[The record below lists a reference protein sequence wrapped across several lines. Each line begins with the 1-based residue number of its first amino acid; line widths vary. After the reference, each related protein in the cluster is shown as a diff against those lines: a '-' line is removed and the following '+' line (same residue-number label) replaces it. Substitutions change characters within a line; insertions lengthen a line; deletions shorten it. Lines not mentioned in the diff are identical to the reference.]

1 MNLSQQQQSCV
12 STFLNMSRRL
22 LSTSLIRLF
31 VGADNGKSC
40 LEDNLEVE
48 PESPVFEIPDV
59 APDALFHL
67 PEFLGLTT
75 EACDLRPTRDA
86 RTAEMA
92 HHVLIDELTIH
103 LRVEHHVGTGTD
115 NTHVAL
121 QHIEEL
127 WELIDIGL
135 AHELAKR
142 ELAWVV
148 LGGLQGV
155 GLVVDMHRTELIAF
169 ERMSV
174 ETCTVL
180 DKEQGTGTLHLDDQ
194 GNNRQEGQQ
203 HQTGKGAHD
212 DVEGA
217 LQEFVLNE
225 REWLATIGEQS
236 DITIELGDEA
246 QMEVSAHTW
255 HIVEMYYMVV
265 AEMNHTVDERR
276 LVVRQAAEQQV
287 DAQIGLVL
295 VFFHLSIK
303 LLQIT
308 QMDKLLGCIFDGF
321 VGIIA
326 FDIGAC

>member
-1 MNLSQQQQSCV
+1 MGLLIC
-12 STFLNMSRRL
+12 FL
-22 LSTSLIRLF
+22 
-31 VGADNGKSC
+31 VGSDNGKSC

-48 PESPVFEIPDV
+48 PESPVLEIPDV

-92 HHVLIDELTIH
+92 HHVLVDELAIH
-103 LRVEHHVGTGTD
+103 LRVEHHVRTGAD
-115 NTHVAL
+115 NAHVAL

-127 WELIDIGL
+127 RELIDIRL

-174 ETCTVL
+174 ETRTVL

-194 GNNRQEGQQ
+194 GDNRQEGQQ
-203 HQTGKGAHD
+203 HQTGKGTHD

-225 REWLATIGEQS
+225 REWLATIGEQR
-236 DITIELGDEA
+236 DITIELGDES
-246 QMEVSAHTW
+246 QMEVSTHAR
-255 HIVEMYYMVV
+255 HIVEMYDVIIT
-265 AEMNHTVDERR
+265 EMYHTVDER
-276 LVVRQAAEQQV
+276 
-287 DAQIGLVL
+287 
-295 VFFHLSIK
+295 
-303 LLQIT
+303 
-308 QMDKLLGCIFDGF
+308 
-321 VGIIA
+321 
-326 FDIGAC
+326 